1 MTMFTRMAQAGKRQ
15 VGKMILM
22 GGLLV
27 AFGTTPS
34 NLHAEQAFKIYGKSY
49 SVEDLAKE
57 NQGQFFDI
65 ETKKYELISNLARD
79 RYLDEYFVKLAEK
92 DKVSVEKAKEDFL
105 NAKTK
110 VSDSEVKDALEKFK
124 DYPQL
129 KDRSEADKKKMILDY
144 LQKTKA
150 QEVFEAL
157 IAEGIQK
164 KTLEINYPQPKEPVY
179 KVTVNDADP
188 VKYGPNAKD
197 IKPLGCTGNACPITV
212 VEYSEFQCPFCERVQ
227 PAAKRIMKEY
237 QGKIRWVM
245 RDFPLGFHNR
255 ARPAAVAARC
265 AKDQGKYWEMYE
277 ELFKHQKSLEDS
289 DFKKHAQTIKLD
301 MKKFEDCLAKPGKH
315 LEVIDANMKSGEKL
329 GVTGTPAF
337 FINGR
342 RLSGALPYEE
352 FKKVI
357 DSELASAK

>member
-1 MTMFTRMAQAGKRQ
+1 MTMFIRMAQAGRRI
-15 VGKMILM
+15 VL

-27 AFGTTPS
+27 AFGATS
-34 NLHAEQAFKIYGKSY
+34 SLHAEQAFKIYGKPY

-79 RYLDEYFVKLAEK
+79 RYLDEYFAKLAEK
-92 DKVSVEKAKEDFL
+92 DKVSVEKAKNDFVQS
-105 NAKTK
+105 KTK
-110 VSDSEVKDALEKFK
+110 VSDGEVKDAMEKFK

-129 KDRSEADKKKMILDY
+129 KDRSDSDKKKMILDY

-150 QEVFEAL
+150 QEVFEGI
-157 IAEGIQK
+157 IAEGIAK
-164 KTLEINYPQPKEPVY
+164 KTLEVNYPEPKEPVY
-179 KVTVNDADP
+179 KVSVIDTDP
-188 VKYGPNAKD
+188 VKYGPNPKD
-197 IKPLGCTGNACPITV
+197 TKPLGCTGNACAVTV
-212 VEYSEFQCPFCERVQ
+212 IEYSEFQCPFCERVQ

-237 QGKIRWVM
+237 QGKIRWIV
-245 RDFPLGFHNR
+245 RDFPLGFHER
-255 ARPAAVAARC
+255 ARPAAIAARC
-265 AKDQGKYWEMYE
+265 AKDQGRYWEMYE
-277 ELFKHQKSLEDS
+277 EMFKNQKALSDA
-289 DFKKHAQTIKLD
+289 DFKKYAGNIKLD
-301 MKKFEDCLAKPGKH
+301 TKKFDECVAKPGKI
-315 LEVIDANMKSGEKL
+315 IDAIEANMKSGEKV

>member
-1 MTMFTRMAQAGKRQ
+1 MTMFIRMAQAGKRI
-15 VGKMILM
+15 VM

-27 AFGTTPS
+27 AFGTS
-34 NLHAEQAFKIYGKSY
+34 SSLHAEQAFKIYGKSY

-92 DKVSVEKAKEDFL
+92 DKVSVEKAKTDYL
-105 NAKTK
+105 DAKTK
-110 VSDSEVKDALEKFK
+110 VSDGEVKDAMEKFK

-129 KDRSEADKKKMILDY
+129 KDRSDADKKKMILDY

-157 IAEGIQK
+157 IAEGLQK
-164 KTLEINYPQPKEPVY
+164 KTLEINYPEPKEPVY
-179 KVTVNDADP
+179 KVSVIDTDP

-197 IKPLGCTGNACPITV
+197 TKPMGCSGNACAITV
-212 VEYSEFQCPFCERVQ
+212 IEYSEFQCPFCERVQ
-227 PAAKRIMKEY
+227 PAAKRILKEY
-237 QGKIRWVM
+237 QGKIRWIV

-255 ARPAAVAARC
+255 ARPAAIAARC
-265 AKDQGKYWEMYE
+265 AKEQGKYWDMYE
-277 ELFKHQKSLEDS
+277 ELFKNQKALSDS
-289 DFKKHAQTIKLD
+289 DFKKYAQNIKLD
-301 MKKFEDCLAKPGKH
+301 IKKYDECVAKPKKIV
-315 LEVIDANMKSGEKL
+315 EVIDSNTKSGEKL

>member
-1 MTMFTRMAQAGKRQ
+1 MTMLTRMAQAGKRI
-15 VGKMILM
+15 VL

-27 AFGTTPS
+27 AFGSTTS
-34 NLHAEQAFKIYGKSY
+34 LHAEQAFKIYGKSY

-92 DKVSVEKAKEDFL
+92 DKVSVEKAKSNYLD
-105 NAKTK
+105 AKTK
-110 VSDSEVKDALEKFK
+110 VSDGEVKDSMEKFK

-129 KDRSEADKKKMILDY
+129 KDRSDADKKKMILDY

-157 IAEGIQK
+157 IAEGLQK
-164 KTLEINYPQPKEPVY
+164 KTLEINYPEPKEPVY
-179 KVTVNDADP
+179 KVSVVDTDP
-188 VKYGPNAKD
+188 IKYGPNPKD
-197 IKPLGCTGNACPITV
+197 TKPMGCSGNSCKITII
-212 VEYSEFQCPFCERVQ
+212 EYSEFQCPFCERVQ
-227 PAAKRIMKEY
+227 PAARRILKEY
-237 QGKIRWVM
+237 QGKIRWIV

-255 ARPAAVAARC
+255 ARPAAIAARC
-265 AKDQGKYWEMYE
+265 AHAQGKYWEMYE
-277 ELFKHQKSLEDS
+277 EMFKNQKSLSDA
-289 DFKKHAQTIKLD
+289 DFKKYAQNIKLD
-301 MKKFEDCLAKPGKH
+301 IKKYDECFAKPGKIVD
-315 LEVIDANMKSGEKL
+315 VIDSNMKSGEKL

-357 DSELASAK
+357 ESEMASAK